1 MSVRATES
9 LIGDLVI
16 VTDLPNS
23 PKMVVKSVDAE
34 AKLITAVWFSNQN
47 EYQEGSFPAAAL
59 DRAELKK
66 SPQKAKAAV
75 KPKAKSKRT

>member
-1 MSVRATES
+1 MSVRATERI
-9 LIGDLVI
+9 IGDLVI

-23 PKMVVKSVDAE
+23 PKMVVKSIDAE
-34 AKLITAVWFSNQN
+34 AKLITAAWFSNQN

-66 SPQKAKAAV
+66 SP
-75 KPKAKSKRT
+75 PKAKTAKSPKAKPKRT

>member
-23 PKMVVKSVDAE
+23 PKMVVKSVE
-34 AKLITAVWFSNQN
+34 VQTKLITAVWFSNQN

-66 SPQKAKAAV
+66 SPQKAKTV
-75 KPKAKSKRT
+75 KSPATKSKRS

>member
-23 PKMVVKSVDAE
+23 PKMVVKSVEVAT
-34 AKLITAVWFSNQN
+34 KLITAVWFSNQN

-66 SPQKAKAAV
+66 SPQKAKT
-75 KPKAKSKRT
+75 AKSPATKTKRS